1 MLLRPGLLTLEELQA
16 IHGGADGLHQ
26 PLVVDPLALPGIR
39 ASAAV
44 VQAAAA
50 GNAAV
55 YGVNTGFGKLASTRI
70 SADDLATLQWNLIRS
85 HSVGVGAPLTAPVL
99 RLMLALKAAS
109 LARGY
114 SGVRPVVI
122 DTLVAVHNAGLVPHV
137 PGQGSVGASGDL
149 APLAHMTLA
158 LMGEGFFVDDDGKKR
173 PAAGVLREH
182 GIAPLQLQAKEGL
195 ALINGTQTS
204 TALALHALFAF
215 EPVLEAALVVGALT
229 VDAARGSDGPFDPRI
244 HALRG
249 QPGQID
255 VAKYYRG
262 LLAGSAIRASH
273 IQGPQI
279 PRGPQG
285 PLAPQG
291 GVARHPPPEGGGQPW
306 SGQSLAEGDDR
317 VQDPYC
323 LRCQPQVVG
332 ACLDQLRHAA
342 LVLLREANAVTDN
355 PLVFAEEPAAGH
367 VATGRGAMVSGGNFH
382 AEPVALAADA
392 MACAIAEVGA
402 IAERRIA
409 MLIDSNVS
417 RLPPFLTPDAG
428 LNSGFMIAHVTAAA
442 LASENKSLAHPA
454 SVDSLPTSAN
464 QEDHVSMA
472 TFAARRLQPMVDNV
486 GYILG
491 IELLA
496 AAQGIDFLRP
506 LSSSTPLEAAHQLV
520 RAQCPSVMQDRT
532 LAPDIEAATAL
543 VRNGALARI
552 LRTLPGLPM
561 LWNPA

>member
-1 MLLRPGLLTLEELQA
+1 MLLRPGELTLEELQA
-16 IHGGADGLHQ
+16 IHAGPDDRVM
-26 PLVVDPLALPGIR
+26 PLLLDPQALPGIR

-50 GNAAV
+50 GDAPV

-70 SADDLATLQWNLIRS
+70 GSDDLSTLQWNLIRS
-85 HSVGVGAPLTAPVL
+85 HSAGVGAPLSPAVL

-109 LARGY
+109 LGRGY

-122 DTLVAVHNAGLVPHV
+122 DSLLAVHNAGLVPCV
-137 PGQGSVGASGDL
+137 PSQGSVGASGDL

-158 LMGEGFFVDDDGKKR
+158 LLGEGFFLRADGSR
-173 PAAGVLREH
+173 EPAAEGLARCR
-182 GIAPLQLQAKEGL
+182 IAPLRLAAKEGL

-215 EPVLEAALVVGALT
+215 EPVLESALVVGALT

-255 VAKYYRG
+255 VARYYRA

-273 IQGPQI
+273 
-279 PRGPQG
+279 
-285 PLAPQG
+285 AD
-291 GVARHPPPEGGGQPW
+291 
-306 SGQSLAEGDDR
+306 GDDR

-342 LVLLREANAVTDN
+342 KVLLIEANAVTDN
-355 PLVFAEEPAAGH
+355 PLVFAED
-367 VATGRGAMVSGGNFH
+367 GAMVSGGNFH

-392 MACAIAEVGA
+392 MANAIAEVGA

-409 MLIDSNVS
+409 MLIDSGVS
-417 RLPPFLTPDAG
+417 RLPPFLTPNAG
-428 LNSGFMIAHVTAAA
+428 LNSGFMIAHVTAAS

-472 TFAARRLQPMVDNV
+472 TFAARRLQPMIDNV
-486 GYILG
+486 GHILG

-496 AAQGIDFLRP
+496 AAQGVDFLRP
-506 LSSSTPLEAAHQLV
+506 LQSSPALEQVHALL
-520 RAQCPSVMQDRT
+520 RAQCPTMMQDRYFT
-532 LAPDIEAATAL
+532 PDIEAATAL
-543 VRNGALARI
+543 VHDGSLARI
-552 LRTLPGLPM
+552 LRTLPGLPA
-561 LWNPA
+561 LWIAA